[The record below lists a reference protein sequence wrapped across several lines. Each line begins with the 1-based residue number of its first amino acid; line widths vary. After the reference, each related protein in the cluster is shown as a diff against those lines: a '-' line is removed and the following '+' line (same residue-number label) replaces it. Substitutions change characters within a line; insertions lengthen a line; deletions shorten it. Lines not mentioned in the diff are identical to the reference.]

1 MVINSP
7 CLNSK
12 KELAIPEQTATGKES
27 TNPLMADSLPRT
39 IMPTKLVNLQ
49 GFSLWPKMGI
59 QTPTKTKDQTLV
71 SKQFDQGIQ
80 SQKQSKIF
88 EPSKTDLD
96 DAIFEGERSIA
107 KLIKFSECIQRMN
120 ISCSLVADGISRER
134 CHANVNGA
142 ELKKS
147 VDELNLDR

>member
-7 CLNSK
+7 CLNNK

-27 TNPLMADSLPRT
+27 TNPLMADSLPNWSSY
-39 IMPTKLVNLQ
+39 K
-49 GFSLWPKMGI
+49 
-59 QTPTKTKDQTLV
+59 
-71 SKQFDQGIQ
+71 
-80 SQKQSKIF
+80 
-88 EPSKTDLD
+88 
-96 DAIFEGERSIA
+96 SIA
-107 KLIKFSECIQRMN
+107 KLIKFSKCIQRMN

-134 CHANVNGA
+134 CHANVNEA